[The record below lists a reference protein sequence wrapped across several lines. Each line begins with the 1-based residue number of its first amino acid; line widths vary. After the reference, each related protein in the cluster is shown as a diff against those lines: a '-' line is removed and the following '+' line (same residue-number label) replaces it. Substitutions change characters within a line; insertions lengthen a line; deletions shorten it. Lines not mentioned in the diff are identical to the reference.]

1 MSDTLAPRRPG
12 VVTFVGVVLYIQA
25 AIALVIGLSLIFDR
39 ERELLQ
45 EITGQDADF
54 IQTTAIVELILA
66 VLLFLVASAIMSG
79 QKWARLLV
87 AIVVG
92 IRLAVVAYWIV
103 THLGGPFNWNAVI
116 YAGFGIFVLWALY
129 GNERSEEYFEGAM

>member
-12 VVTFVGVVLYIQA
+12 VVTFVGVILYIQA
-25 AIALVIGLSLIFDR
+25 AIAFVIGLSLVFDR

-45 EITGQDADF
+45 ELTGQDADF

-79 QKWARLLV
+79 QKWARL
-87 AIVVG
+87 
-92 IRLAVVAYWIV
+92 AVVSYWIV
-103 THLGGPFNWNAVI
+103 THLGGPFNWNAII

-129 GNERSEEYFEGAM
+129 GNAESDEYFEGAM